1 MTKRRIIPIVFLL
14 LAVGCWQA
22 MFVSG
27 ARSADNGRYATAPAI
42 RNPFVDSDASSTA
55 TMPAAN
61 TTESKTTT
69 APQATSKPADR
80 KANAPALEP
89 VRPRRTNAQLTGDNE
104 RSDAESPPQQPA
116 MKTTFGD
123 RHRTRAPKPD
133 RYAQRLQYPGQ
144 EESIAVQPLPEP
156 APVPEMVPEVQPV
169 SDEAATLTEAAP
181 TEQSP
186 SEGIVPV
193 SHNEQMPQPEPAAA
207 MSPAPEPDLQ
217 SSAEEL
223 TPTPANEPTLA
234 EPRAEE
240 PSNAAAEPRPL
251 PEMNELPIGETGEQ
265 RGGVTL
271 QWMVPSAVSVDQEA
285 TCQLTVRN
293 VSDAVARG
301 VVVDVQLPAGVEFG
315 FAEPKATA
323 NGRRLAW
330 QFGDMPPGSTQTAQI
345 TFTPREQGDVTPQ
358 AAVTFTRHVAATI
371 QIVQPQLELN
381 IEGPRESIVG
391 QPTPY
396 QFRVTNKGTGA
407 AVGVSI
413 DVAPDEGLEIANG
426 SQEHYAIGTLSPG
439 ESRHVQL
446 MVSGERPGDC
456 TLHGQANIDKRP
468 MDKASCSVRI
478 TQPALTVAMEGPK
491 LRFVDRRAAYTITV
505 QNPGPA
511 PIDNVQLME
520 KVPDGFRFVEA
531 SSGGNYD
538 RNVRQVAWFVGRLE
552 ANETATVGVQLL
564 ATEAGDHR
572 LNAAATAD
580 CGVVGEAET
589 TTRVK
594 GAPHVAI
601 DVSEDD
607 DPVEIDGETIYRIRL
622 SNTGSTP
629 ARRVQFAAEV
639 PREMEILETSGP
651 ATALIKGQQ
660 LVFPP
665 VAVLEPGQST
675 SYDVHVRCKKAGQV
689 RFKAYFR
696 SEDAPDPVLE
706 EETTRIYS
714 D

>member
-1 MTKRRIIPIVFLL
+1 MTKRRIFPIAFLL
-14 LAVGCWQA
+14 LAIGCWQS
-22 MFVSG
+22 MFVRG
-27 ARSADNGRYATAPAI
+27 ARSADDGRYSGTPAAPAI
-42 RNPFVDSDASSTA
+42 RNPFVDSAEPATVTTSATKGAETKMAS
-55 TMPAAN
+55 
-61 TTESKTTT
+61 
-69 APQATSKPADR
+69 APRAETRPSDR
-80 KANAPALEP
+80 MASAPVLEP
-89 VRPRRTNAQLTGDNE
+89 MRPRRVNPQLAGNDE
-104 RSDAESPPQQPA
+104 RSDAETPPQQPE
-116 MKTTFGD
+116 MKTRFGD
-123 RHRTRAPKPD
+123 RQRTRAARPD
-133 RYAQRLQYPGQ
+133 RYAQRLQYPGR
-144 EESIAVQPLPEP
+144 EESVA
-156 APVPEMVPEVQPV
+156 VQPV
-169 SDEAATLTEAAP
+169 SEPEPLQAVQPASEEAAP
-181 TEQSP
+181 STDA
-186 SEGIVPV
+186 IIPV
-193 SHNEQMPQPEPAAA
+193 SHNEPLSETTAAPEA
-207 MSPAPEPDLQ
+207 APEPEPESPVEQL
-217 SSAEEL
+217 ATPPTNE
-223 TPTPANEPTLA
+223 PTPAEPEVADRPVTAL
-234 EPRAEE
+234 
-240 PSNAAAEPRPL
+240 EPRPL
-251 PEMNELPIGETGEQ
+251 PETADMPVAEGEQ

-271 QWMVPSAVSVDQEA
+271 QWITPSAVSVDQEA

-293 VSDAVARG
+293 VSDAIARF

-315 FAEPKATA
+315 MAEPKAAA
-323 NGRRLAW
+323 NGRRLTW
-330 QFGDMPPGSTQTAQI
+330 EFGDMPPGSSQRAQI

-371 QIVQPQLELN
+371 QIVEPQLALA

-413 DVAPDEGLEIANG
+413 DVAPADGLEIANG
-426 SQEHYAIGTLSPG
+426 SQAHYSIGTLSPG
-439 ESRHVQL
+439 ESRHVQV
-446 MVSGERPGDC
+446 MMSGERPGDC
-456 TLHGQANIDKRP
+456 TLHGQASIDKRP

-478 TQPALTVAMEGPK
+478 TQPALSVAMEGPK

-538 RNVRQVAWFVGRLE
+538 RNIRQVAWFVGRLE
-552 ANETATVGVQLL
+552 ANETATVGVQLI

-572 LNAAATAD
+572 LNAAAKAD

-607 DPVEIDGETIYRIRL
+607 DPVEIDGETIYRVRL
-622 SNTGSTP
+622 SNMGSTP

-675 SYDVHVRCKKAGQV
+675 NYDVHVRCKKAGQV

-706 EETTRIYS
+706 EETTRIYA

>member
-1 MTKRRIIPIVFLL
+1 MTKRRIFPIAFLL
-14 LAVGCWQA
+14 LAIGCWQS
-22 MFVSG
+22 MFVRG
-27 ARSADNGRYATAPAI
+27 ARSADDGRYSGTPAAPAI
-42 RNPFVDSDASSTA
+42 RNPFVDSAEPATVTTSATKGAETKMAS
-55 TMPAAN
+55 
-61 TTESKTTT
+61 
-69 APQATSKPADR
+69 APRAETRPSDR
-80 KANAPALEP
+80 MASAPVLEP
-89 VRPRRTNAQLTGDNE
+89 MRPRRVNPQLAGNDE
-104 RSDAESPPQQPA
+104 RSDAETPPQQPE
-116 MKTTFGD
+116 MKTRFGD
-123 RHRTRAPKPD
+123 RQRTRAARPD
-133 RYAQRLQYPGQ
+133 RYAQRLQYPGR
-144 EESIAVQPLPEP
+144 EESVA
-156 APVPEMVPEVQPV
+156 VQPV
-169 SDEAATLTEAAP
+169 SEPEPLQAVQPASEEAAP
-181 TEQSP
+181 STDA
-186 SEGIVPV
+186 IIPV
-193 SHNEQMPQPEPAAA
+193 SHNEPLSETTAAPEA
-207 MSPAPEPDLQ
+207 APEPEPESPVEQL
-217 SSAEEL
+217 ATPPTNE
-223 TPTPANEPTLA
+223 PTPAEPEVADRPVTAL
-234 EPRAEE
+234 
-240 PSNAAAEPRPL
+240 EPRPL
-251 PEMNELPIGETGEQ
+251 PETADMPVAEGEQ

-271 QWMVPSAVSVDQEA
+271 QWITPSAVSVDQEA

-293 VSDAVARG
+293 VSDAIARF

-315 FAEPKATA
+315 MAEPKAAA
-323 NGRRLAW
+323 NGRRLTW
-330 QFGDMPPGSTQTAQI
+330 EFGDMPPGSSQRAQI

-371 QIVQPQLELN
+371 QIVEPQLALA

-413 DVAPDEGLEIANG
+413 DVAPADGLEIANG
-426 SQEHYAIGTLSPG
+426 SQAHYSIGTLSPG
-439 ESRHVQL
+439 ESRHVQV
-446 MVSGERPGDC
+446 MMSGERPGDC
-456 TLHGQANIDKRP
+456 TLHGQASIDKRP

-478 TQPALTVAMEGPK
+478 TQPALSVAMEGPK

-538 RNVRQVAWFVGRLE
+538 RNIRQVAWFVGRLE
-552 ANETATVGVQLL
+552 ANETATVGVQLI

-572 LNAAATAD
+572 LNAAAKAD

-607 DPVEIDGETIYRIRL
+607 DPVEIDGETIYRVRL
-622 SNTGSTP
+622 SNMGSTP

-675 SYDVHVRCKKAGQV
+675 NYDVHVRCKKAGQV

>member
-1 MTKRRIIPIVFLL
+1 M
-14 LAVGCWQA
+14 
-22 MFVSG
+22 
-27 ARSADNGRYATAPAI
+27 
-42 RNPFVDSDASSTA
+42 
-55 TMPAAN
+55 
-61 TTESKTTT
+61 
-69 APQATSKPADR
+69 
-80 KANAPALEP
+80 
-89 VRPRRTNAQLTGDNE
+89 RPRRTNPQLGAGDDE
-104 RSDAESPPQQPA
+104 RSDAETPPQQPEI
-116 MKTTFGD
+116 KTTFGD
-123 RHRTRAPKPD
+123 RRRTRTAKPD
-133 RYAQRLQYPGQ
+133 RYAQRLQYPGH
-144 EESIAVQPLPEP
+144 EEPVAVQPVAAQEP
-156 APVPEMVPEVQPV
+156 VQRVSEDVAPQA
-169 SDEAATLTEAAP
+169 DA
-181 TEQSP
+181 
-186 SEGIVPV
+186 IVPV
-193 SHNEQMPQPEPAAA
+193 SHDEPLPEPTAATP
-207 MSPAPEPDLQ
+207 PAPEPVADSPTDQL
-217 SSAEEL
+217 SPPPTNE
-223 TPTPANEPTLA
+223 PTPAEPEMA
-234 EPRAEE
+234 DRAV
-240 PSNAAAEPRPL
+240 STVEPRPL
-251 PEMNELPIGETGEQ
+251 PKTADLPIAEMGEQ

-271 QWMVPSAVSVDQEA
+271 QWITPSAVSVDQEA

-293 VSDAVARG
+293 VSDAVARF

-315 FAEPKATA
+315 MAEPKAAT
-323 NGRRLAW
+323 NGRRLTW
-330 QFGDMPPGSTQTAQI
+330 EFGDMPPGSTQTAQI

-371 QIVQPQLELN
+371 QIVEPELSLV

-407 AVGVSI
+407 AVGVSV
-413 DVAPDEGLEIANG
+413 DVAPADGMEIANG
-426 SQEHYAIGTLSPG
+426 SQAHYAIGTLSPG
-439 ESRHVQL
+439 ESRHVQVL
-446 MVSGERPGDC
+446 MSGDRQGDC
-456 TLHGQANIDKRP
+456 TLHAQASIDKRP
-468 MDKASCSVRI
+468 MDESSFAVRI
-478 TQPALTVAMEGPK
+478 TQPALSVAMEGPK

-552 ANETATVGVQLL
+552 ANETATVGVQLI
-564 ATEAGDHR
+564 AAEAGDHR
-572 LNAAATAD
+572 LNAAAKAD

-601 DVSEDD
+601 EVSEDD
-607 DPVEIDGETIYRIRL
+607 DPVEIDGETVYRVRL
-622 SNTGSTP
+622 SNMGSTP

-675 SYDVHVRCKKAGQV
+675 ATTYTSAARRRARSASKPTSAARTRPIRYWKKRRRGSIPTSSRQ
-689 RFKAYFR
+689 
-696 SEDAPDPVLE
+696 D
-706 EETTRIYS
+706 I
-714 D
+714 